1 MHRLWGKGL
10 NISLFLKKTQ
20 VTLVVRNLPAAAG
33 DVRDVN
39 SVLESRRSP
48 EGGNGDP
55 LQYSCF
61 GLPMDK
67 GARWAAVHGVA
78 KNQT

>member
-1 MHRLWGKGL
+1 MHALWGEGL

-39 SVLESRRSP
+39 LVLGSRRSP

-55 LQYSCF
+55 VQYSCL
-61 GLPMDK
+61 GRPMDR
-67 GARWAAVHGVA
+67 GAWWAAVHGVA